1 MGSVGSTMNEIM
13 DYATMVISVCVIY
26 IVGSVILT
34 QILGA
39 GLINNTSSFYGTIAQ
54 VNSIWNSSTGMM
66 VAAVIIVI
74 ATIVIRQLRGGFK

>member
-1 MGSVGSTMNEIM
+1 MNEIM